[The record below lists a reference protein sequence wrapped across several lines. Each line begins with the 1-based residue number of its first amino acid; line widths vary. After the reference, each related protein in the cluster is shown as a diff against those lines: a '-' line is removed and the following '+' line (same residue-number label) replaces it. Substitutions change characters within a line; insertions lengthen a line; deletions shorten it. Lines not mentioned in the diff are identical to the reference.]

1 MQSIKSSLLTLI
13 VFLTFSITYAQETQN
28 KDDEK
33 LSLTEGTLDNQFDY
47 VIKESNDWHRDYK
60 VIKTNWLRTLKSH
73 TLDSLKIYKVDISQK
88 QTVIDSQAN
97 EIASLKSNLTVTQSS
112 LDETRAE
119 KDNMSLFGLQMSKTG
134 YSLVMW
140 TIIGLLFALLLMFIF
155 KFKNS
160 NAVTK
165 QAKKTLAETEEEF
178 EEHRRNSLEREQK
191 VRRQL
196 QDEINKHK
204 TGK

>member
-13 VFLTFSITYAQETQN
+13 VFLAFSITYAQGTQN

-97 EIASLKSNLTVTQSS
+97 EIASLKSNLTATQSS

>member
-1 MQSIKSSLLTLI
+1 MQSIKSTLLTLI
-13 VFLTFSITYAQETQN
+13 VFLAFSITYAQETQN

-60 VIKTNWLRTLKSH
+60 VIKTNWLKTLKSH

-88 QTVIDSQAN
+88 QTVIDSQAS

>member
-1 MQSIKSSLLTLI
+1 MQSNKSIIFILITSL
-13 VFLTFSITYAQETQN
+13 FFSTTYAQETTTQN
-28 KDDEK
+28 DDK

-60 VIKTNWLRTLKSH
+60 VTKIEWLKTLKKH
-73 TLDSLKIYKVDISQK
+73 TLDSIKVYTIDISEK
-88 QTVIDSQAN
+88 QTVIDSQSK
-97 EIASLKSNLTVTQSS
+97 EITELKNNLSTTQTN
-112 LDETRAE
+112 LDATKAE
-119 KDNMSLFGLQMSKTG
+119 KDNMNLFGLPMSKTG

-140 TIIGLLFALLLMFIF
+140 AIIGLLFALLLMFIF

>member
-13 VFLTFSITYAQETQN
+13 VFLAFSITYAQGTQN

-97 EIASLKSNLTVTQSS
+97 EIASLKSNLTATQSS
-112 LDETRAE
+112 LDETRSE

>member
-1 MQSIKSSLLTLI
+1 MQSIKSTLLTLI
-13 VFLTFSITYAQETQN
+13 VFLAFSITYAQETQN

-97 EIASLKSNLTVTQSS
+97 EIASLKSNLTATQSS

>member
-1 MQSIKSSLLTLI
+1 MQSIKSTLLLLFTL
-13 VFLTFSITYAQETQN
+13 FFSSIFYAQETPTE
-28 KDDEK
+28 DDEK

-47 VIKESNDWHRDYK
+47 VIKESNEWHRDYK
-60 VIKTNWLRTLKSH
+60 VIKINWLTTLKAH
-73 TLDSLKIYKVDISQK
+73 TLDSLRIYKVDISEK
-88 QTVIDSQAN
+88 QTVIDSQAK
-97 EIASLKSNLTVTQSS
+97 EIESLKSNLSITKTS
-112 LDETRAE
+112 LDDTRAE

-134 YSLVMW
+134 YSMVMW
-140 TIIGLLFALLLMFIF
+140 AIIAVLLALVILFII
-155 KFKNS
+155 KFRNS
-160 NAVTK
+160 NAITK
-165 QAKKTLAETEEEF
+165 QAKKTLAETEEEY

>member
-13 VFLTFSITYAQETQN
+13 VFLAFSITYAQETQN

-97 EIASLKSNLTVTQSS
+97 EIASLKSNLTATQSS